1 MKRLKKSKKGK
12 MRVRGELK
20 KEKMEGVG
28 GGMEEFGRR
37 LGGWRVVD

>member
-1 MKRLKKSKKGK
+1 

-28 GGMEEFGRR
+28 GGMEEFGGR
-37 LGGWRVVD
+37 LGG